1 MFEFNATFLVAMI
14 SFVVFIVI
22 MNAILYKPI
31 LSVIEE
37 RKKYIDANNN
47 SATESKNKI
56 QNILDDKEKRLN
68 EASIQAKKI
77 ISDRV
82 EKENNNALN
91 ITEKAKAES
100 IADITSAKDELS
112 KEANETKEILKSNIK
127 DLAENISYKI
137 LGENFVI
144 ENVDNEMIDKVL
156 K

>member
-100 IADITSAKDELS
+100 LADITSAKDELS

-144 ENVDNEMIDKVL
+144 ENVNNEMIDKVL

>member
-22 MNAILYKPI
+22 MNAILYKPM
-31 LSVIEE
+31 LSIIEE
-37 RKKYIDANNN
+37 RQKYIDENNN
-47 SATESKNKI
+47 SAAESKNKI
-56 QNILDDKEKRLN
+56 QSILDDKEKRLN
-68 EASIQAKKI
+68 NAALQSKKI

-82 EKENNNALN
+82 EKENNNALGL
-91 ITEKAKAES
+91 TEKAKAES
-100 IADITSAKDELS
+100 LADIASAKEELS
-112 KEANETKEILKSNIK
+112 NEAIETKEILKTNIK
-127 DLAENISYKI
+127 DLAENISSKI

>member
-100 IADITSAKDELS
+100 LADITSAKDELS